1 MRPGP
6 QHKNECISSQ
16 RILFQNT
23 GLIFD
28 KLLSNY
34 TSVDTLQ
41 FCLFCIFEYGFG
53 NTEAVGGAVI
63 NIAQVSKHLF
73 IGKYNQCCN
82 DKIQRPDN

>member
-6 QHKNECISSQ
+6 QHKNEYVSSQ
-16 RILFQNT
+16 RTLFQNT

-28 KLLSNY
+28 KLLPNY
-34 TSVDTLQ
+34 TSVDALQ
-41 FCLFCIFEYGFG
+41 CCLFCISEYGFR
-53 NTEAVGGAVI
+53 NTEAVGGGI